1 MVKLWLQVEIPA
13 GGDSRKKLCL
23 FVAQALK
30 IPDLSENDR
39 FVIRLLTD
47 EALENAL
54 VAAAE
59 VAPEATVSFSLQLT
73 EEKFTLVVENPAKP
87 CFPEGQA
94 LKRRDILAKDL
105 SLFAERGRGLRILAK
120 YAQGLNIRQ
129 QDNRVVTRLWVGLE
143 GRRET
148 DHDKS
153 SR

>member
-87 CFPEGQA
+87 
-94 LKRRDILAKDL
+94 
-105 SLFAERGRGLRILAK
+105 
-120 YAQGLNIRQ
+120 
-129 QDNRVVTRLWVGLE
+129 
-143 GRRET
+143 
-148 DHDKS
+148 
-153 SR
+153 